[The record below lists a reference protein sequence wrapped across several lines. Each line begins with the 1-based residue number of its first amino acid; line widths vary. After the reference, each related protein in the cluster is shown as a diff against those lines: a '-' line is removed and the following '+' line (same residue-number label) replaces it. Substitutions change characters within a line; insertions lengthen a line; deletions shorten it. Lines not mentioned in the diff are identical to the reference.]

1 MTQIPTLAGHIA
13 QSYYSATAEIRR
25 PTDRQVRRIVH
36 EVCPQMQVQDALVL
50 AKILGFSQSDT
61 DLAMHKAEQGQS

>member
-1 MTQIPTLAGHIA
+1 MTQLPILAGHIA

-25 PTDRQVRRIVH
+25 PTDRQIRRIVH
-36 EVCPQMQVQDALVL
+36 EVCPTMTPQDALRL

-61 DLAMHKAEQGQS
+61 DIAMSKAETGLS

>member
-1 MTQIPTLAGHIA
+1 MTQLPTLAGHIA

-25 PTDRQVRRIVH
+25 PTDRQIRRIVH
-36 EVCPQMQVQDALVL
+36 EVCPTMTPQDALVL

-61 DLAMHKAEQGQS
+61 DIAMSKAETGLS

>member
-36 EVCPQMQVQDALVL
+36 EVCPTMTPQDALRL

-61 DLAMHKAEQGQS
+61 DIAMSKAETGQS

>member
-36 EVCPQMQVQDALVL
+36 EVCPTMTPQDALQL

-61 DLAMHKAEQGQS
+61 DIAMSNAEKGQS